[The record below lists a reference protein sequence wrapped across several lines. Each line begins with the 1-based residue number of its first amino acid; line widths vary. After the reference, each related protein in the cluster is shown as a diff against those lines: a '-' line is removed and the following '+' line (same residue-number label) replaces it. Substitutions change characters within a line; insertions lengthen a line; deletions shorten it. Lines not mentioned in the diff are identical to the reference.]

1 MSSMVTEER
10 ADEVRLLLATL
21 REWAEGRLGVMR
33 EPYNRE

>member
-21 REWAEGRLGVMR
+21 REWAEGRLGVML
-33 EPYNRE
+33 ESYNRG